1 MMVAIILT
9 TMCACGHKKQ
19 DIAQEQNQVAGGH
32 EYANVGRLEVV
43 SIDTVKKEQKLS
55 STYANIIFNK
65 TQATD
70 QILQCY
76 SDATQQFQNNALLYL
91 RNKNSY
97 KQVEI
102 NKIETKF
109 RSTKGD
115 ALVVD
120 TKILDMRI
128 VNSAARFWG

>member
-1 MMVAIILT
+1 MKIVQCMMVAIILT

-19 DIAQEQNQVAGGH
+19 DVAQEQTQVAEGH

-70 QILQCY
+70 KILQYY
-76 SDATQQFQNNALLYL
+76 SDATQQFQNNAILYL
-91 RNKNSY
+91 KNKNSY
-97 KQVEI
+97 KKVEMNEI
-102 NKIETKF
+102 
-109 RSTKGD
+109 
-115 ALVVD
+115 
-120 TKILDMRI
+120 
-128 VNSAARFWG
+128 